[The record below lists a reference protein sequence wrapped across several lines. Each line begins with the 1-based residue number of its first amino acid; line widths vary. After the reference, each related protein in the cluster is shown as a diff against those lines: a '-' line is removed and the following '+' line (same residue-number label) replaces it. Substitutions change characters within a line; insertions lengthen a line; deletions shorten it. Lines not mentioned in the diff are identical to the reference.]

1 VRRALP
7 NNFSK
12 KKKSSSKTVN
22 NDIVLKKKEEGNIGE
37 VSWFCHPCSVVL
49 PSGEEG
55 RQE

>member
-7 NNFSK
+7 NTFSK